1 MKFTEIEDLEQTDD
15 NIDRFNKH
23 VEHVLG
29 FPLQKGQSAEIAAPQ
44 SGPEKRKMNKK
55 KMLGILAA
63 VVAVLIAL
71 AVGLGIYNTPE
82 NRLARQLDLGA
93 RYLEEQNYAEAVLAF
108 EKAIQIDERCMSAY
122 DNGIQ
127 AYLYLDEPENLRTF
141 YEKAL
146 EAARSLEEEA
156 LDSDAEAIVSIYLA
170 AMDVYGDTDRVLE
183 LWEEGYEKS
192 GQDGRLRDS
201 LVDTYLERAKG
212 FTADGNYEESLRD
225 YDRMLE
231 LDGQNE
237 GVQKGL
243 ADCLREY
250 LDLLMEQG
258 DFARVQELA
267 EKYASALLSFD
278 FKTYQDEIALRE
290 QMEADNRAFL
300 QRIYELMSAENYKE
314 MYELCWGLENEDMLA
329 FGERLERMKVER
341 YLYFPEDNDDQT
353 GIGVGV
359 YRLPNY
365 PFLDVDVEGSW
376 YSPPYYFY
384 YGPYKNG
391 SREGEGVSYGD
402 ANGLWGGC
410 VFSGFWA
417 GDAPN
422 GAGRVYQGDYDEIG
436 RCWISTG
443 TLVDGLW
450 DGYVN
455 SYVYTNTNPPHY
467 IYWEGETVS
476 DISYTA
482 DKGIPVNRNEEYLS
496 HPGINSDGL
505 ELDEDFYIYAFAF
518 INKTDVWVSEFEG
531 LPLGVYGFGAID
543 GCNLRGTG
551 W

>member
-29 FPLQKGQSAEIAAPQ
+29 FPLQKGQSAEITAPQ

-63 VVAVLIAL
+63 VAAVLIAL

-127 AYLYLDEPENLRTF
+127 AYLNLDEPENLRTF

-231 LDGQNE
+231 LDGQND

-243 ADCLREY
+243 ADCLKEY
-250 LDLLMEQG
+250 LDLLMEEG
-258 DFARVQELA
+258 DFARVQELV
-267 EKYASALLSFD
+267 EKYASALPGFD
-278 FKTYQDEIALRE
+278 FKIYQDEIALRE
-290 QMEADNRAFL
+290 QMETDSRAFL
-300 QRIYELMSAENYKE
+300 QRIYELMSAENYE
-314 MYELCWGLENEDMLA
+314 GMIELYLESENEDMLI
-329 FGERLERMKVER
+329 FKERLERIKAER
-341 YLYFPEDNDDQT
+341 YLYFPEGIDDQT
-353 GIGVGV
+353 GIGVGF
-359 YRLPNY
+359 YRKPY
-365 PFLDVDVEGSW
+365 CHFLDVDTEGGW
-376 YSPPYYFY
+376 APLPYYVY

-391 SREGEGVSYGD
+391 SREGDGIFFYVDYG
-402 ANGLWGGC
+402 LIWF
-410 VFSGFWA
+410 FSGTWV

-422 GAGRVYQGDYDEIG
+422 GRGKLSDYYAPYTQHFVAEG
-436 RCWISTG
+436 N
-443 TLVDGLW
+443 LVDGLW
-450 DGYVN
+450 NGRVDAHVHDN
-455 SYVYTNTNPPHY
+455 SGIGPT
-467 IYWEGETVS
+467 EG
-476 DISYTA
+476 DISFIA
-482 DKGIPVNRNEEYLS
+482 DMGIPADRTDEFLTQ
-496 HPGINSDGL
+496 PGIDDGDAAEGAVCAYDIIDQTL
-505 ELDEDFYIYAFAF
+505 F
-518 INKTDVWVSEFEG
+518 WVSYYRG
-531 LPLGVYGFGAID
+531 NPLGVFGFGELPYCAW
-543 GCNLRGTG
+543 RSTE